1 MNPPTSA
8 SKPLPPLTMEEARGK
23 PSFLKWRAKIGN
35 AKGTDDV
42 NERTFKYGGFK
53 FVWGGDNQEVEEKR
67 LLNRII
73 TVTTNNIKKRQRITA
88 GDADAELD
96 AAPMKKR
103 RRLERDEAL
112 PLVCRLPA
120 YIQWEGLCDGS

>member
-35 AKGTDDV
+35 AKGTDDD
-42 NERTFKYGGFK
+42 NERTFKYGGLK

-73 TVTTNNIKKRQRITA
+73 TVTTNNSKKRQRIIA
-88 GDADAELD
+88 GDADAQLD

-112 PLVCRLPA
+112 PLVCRL
-120 YIQWEGLCDGS
+120 QL